1 MLFLFSD
8 VTGQDAPTRVR
19 LGSHL
24 RIARRLAL
32 AGAAGMSGRDLA
44 AELEVL
50 TGGLPEAVA
59 TGPAGTVY
67 LCHPFLVHAAQAH
80 CGATPRFLA
89 QPPLHPRV
97 PFELERSDNDYSLV
111 EQAIRLALSEETE
124 R

>member
-1 MLFLFSD
+1 
-8 VTGQDAPTRVR
+8 
-19 LGSHL
+19 
-24 RIARRLAL
+24 
-32 AGAAGMSGRDLA
+32 MSGRDLA

-97 PFELERSDNDYSLV
+97 PFELERSDSDYSLV
-111 EQAIRLALSEETE
+111 ERAIRLALSGETE